1 MGVNYKY
8 IDLKVFV
15 NSGDVESTGG
25 EGVEL
30 EVSNGD
36 QVLFICQFFQK
47 LGGVESVFPLNAN
60 GAPTSLRHS
69 VTASRTKSAAQLAI
83 QATYNDGKYSA
94 NEDLATGLTTA
105 LVTFDPTS
113 GIDDFLGTDDQ
124 KVAHFEIQWEDAAGV
139 VSTLFEAPILIKQQ
153 GDSTPN
159 PAPTPAVNYLLS
171 SEVTTNILAAS
182 VPLRANVLLRML
194 RDLKNSNY
202 VMHEQ
207 VNIFADEYAD
217 ESDTDAAATTAVYDS
232 TYDSYSNSAIA
243 AAEQVTNI
251 AETTQKIGNSS
262 GTYVDQISQG
272 FQLASGQTIV
282 SASVIYAYKFGSP
295 GSVEMRIETDSGGE
309 PSGTLADAALTVDLG
324 APSSWANV
332 TGTFATPAALLAS
345 TQYHLVL
352 KLAGDPGSGNY
363 IGLRGN
369 SANSYAD
376 GIAAYRTGAAW
387 AATSGVLDL
396 RFAVN
401 YTLASVQ
408 VQSDAHTAAA
418 GTGRCVLISYATLG
432 TGAIVYG
439 VSRDSGA
446 TFTTATMTTLA
457 VDAGISYTQYYSEVD
472 ISAQPAG
479 TAMKIRATITGD
491 ATLYGWGL
499 DYNG

>member
-1 MGVNYKY
+1 
-8 IDLKVFV
+8 LRF
-15 NSGDVESTGG
+15 SLSESRIKG
-25 EGVEL
+25 
-30 EVSNGD
+30 
-36 QVLFICQFFQK
+36 
-47 LGGVESVFPLNAN
+47 
-60 GAPTSLRHS
+60 
-69 VTASRTKSAAQLAI
+69 AAQLAI
-83 QATYNDGKYSA
+83 ATVYNDGKYTDF
-94 NEDLATGLTTA
+94 EDLANGK
-105 LVTFDPTS
+105 VTCLMTLDPTN
-113 GIDDFLGTDDQ
+113 GIDSFLGTQDS
-124 KVAHFEIQWEDAAGV
+124 KPAHFEIQWEDANNV
-139 VSTLFEAPILIKQQ
+139 LSTLYETTVELKQQ

-207 VNIFADEYAD
+207 VNIFADEFAD
-217 ESDTDAAATTAVYDS
+217 ESDTDAAATTAPYDS
-232 TYDSYSNSAIA
+232 TYDSYENSAIA

-251 AETTQKIGNSS
+251 TETTQKIGNNS

-272 FQLASGQTIV
+272 FQLALGQTIV
-282 SASVIYAYKFGSP
+282 SASVTYAYKFGSP
-295 GSVEMRIETDSGGE
+295 GSVEMRIETDNAGE
-309 PSGTLADAALTVDLG
+309 PSGTLADAALTVDIG
-324 APSSWANV
+324 APSSWATV

-352 KLAGDPGSGNY
+352 KLASDPGSGNY

-369 SANSYAD
+369 SSSSYAD
-376 GIAAYRTGAAW
+376 GIAAYSTSGAW
-387 AATSGVLDL
+387 AATTGVLDL
-396 RFAVN
+396 VFAVN

-408 VQSDAHTAAA
+408 VQSDAHTAASS
-418 GTGRCVLISYATLG
+418 TGRCVLISYATLG
-432 TGAIVYG
+432 TGTITYA

-446 TFTTATMTTLA
+446 TFTTATMTTLS
-457 VDAGISYTQYYSEVD
+457 VDAGITYTQYYSEVD